1 MFKSEH
7 FKSVPNV
14 HFKSVP
20 NVQKIIEG
28 EKNLEKVSCN

>member
-7 FKSVPNV
+7 LRT
-14 HFKSVP
+14 VP
-20 NVQKIIEG
+20 NVQKIIGG